1 MSIFLKNLSSGEN
14 ILGFEI
20 KPLNLN
26 SGNYNFS
33 ISIIDNKSKEILLK
47 QEGICPFFVKSETY
61 YWSNIINMIS
71 LKKIPKLKIAIMQP
85 YFSLTWVTFLH

>member
-1 MSIFLKNLSSGEN
+1 MLIVNDLRQPLINYVDFSQNLSSGEN

-71 LKKIPKLKIAIMQP
+71 LKKFQN
-85 YFSLTWVTFLH
+85 